1 MVVTFLVII
10 AILVALAIV
19 FVVTIGLGP
28 LAIVP
33 FVIAVIVGIW
43 FLFVLVRSGGAP
55 ARPVRRT
62 KKASLLGPG
71 GPDDPDA

>member
-1 MVVTFLVII
+1 VTFLVLIG
-10 AILVALAIV
+10 ILVALAIV

-33 FVIAVIVGIW
+33 FVIAVLVGLWYLIA
-43 FLFVLVRSGGAP
+43 LMRGGGSPSA
-55 ARPVRRT
+55 PVRQAE
-62 KKASLLGPG
+62 KASLLGPG